1 MPPGFVVSID
11 LPDVNGLYYW
21 NFSDFNPI
29 FLRRKKVPRLYI
41 LKPLLV
47 LLLFPDSSGD
57 PLINSQ
63 REIESL

>member
-1 MPPGFVVSID
+1 MPPGPVVSID
-11 LPDVNGLYYW
+11 LPAVNGLYYW
-21 NFSDFNPI
+21 NFSDFNSI
-29 FLRRKKVPRLYI
+29 FLRRKKIPRLYI

-47 LLLFPDSSGD
+47 LLLFPDSSRD